1 MTKPTLFCGL
11 SAGLPAPDHFR
22 PKPHPVFG
30 FGFLC
35 HSPLYTQYIA
45 YNLFVFCCKIV
56 FLNFAVN
63 ISCKVFRKSLF
74 QAIQIFVIRAILLL
88 YFFN

>member
-22 PKPHPVFG
+22 SKPHPVFR

-45 YNLFVFCCKIV
+45 YNLFDFLLQIV

-63 ISCKVFRKSLF
+63 ISYKVFQKSL
-74 QAIQIFVIRAILLL
+74 L
-88 YFFN
+88 